1 MVNIHFLDLKGL
13 RDSKKLNDA
22 KTYMVCHGLPVM
34 PSKKYGFNTKLEG
47 EGNQLNSH

>member
-22 KTYMVCHGLPVM
+22 KTYMVSYM
-34 PSKKYGFNTKLEG
+34 ATSE
-47 EGNQLNSH
+47 